1 MCCTKWANVSSFI
14 ISLLEQNFSY
24 QEKTKRQIFVR
35 GNYVI
40 VYSCCQEGAAY
51 HKQDMCTFTF
61 KINQTFRIRPPC
73 RSQTRR
79 VCYSSSPET
88 RVTSEKA
95 VVTLP
100 GVVAGVHRGEGP
112 EGHVVRRLA
121 VLRRAG
127 QEEDG
132 GKT

>member
-1 MCCTKWANVSSFI
+1 MES
-14 ISLLEQNFSY
+14 
-24 QEKTKRQIFVR
+24 QIFVR
-35 GNYVI
+35 ENYVI
-40 VYSCCQEGAAY
+40 VSSFCQEGAAC
-51 HKQDMCTFTF
+51 HKQDRCTFTF
-61 KINQTFRIRPPC
+61 KINQTFRRRPPC

-112 EGHVVRRLA
+112 EGHVVRRKALFFCKRQIVA
-121 VLRRAG
+121 VPPLPS
-127 QEEDG
+127 
-132 GKT
+132 